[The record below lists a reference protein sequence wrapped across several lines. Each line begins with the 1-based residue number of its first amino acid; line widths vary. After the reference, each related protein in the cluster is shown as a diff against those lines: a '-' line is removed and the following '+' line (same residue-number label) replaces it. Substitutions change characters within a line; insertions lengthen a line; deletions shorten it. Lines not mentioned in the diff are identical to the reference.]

1 MKLDTL
7 EAFIKVVETGSI
19 HAAARD
25 LGWSQPSLSKAI
37 KQLETELN
45 ASLLQRGTRG
55 VIVTEYGKSLYRRA
69 LVMSDEM
76 RKVHE
81 DMHQLRDKMEGKVR
95 INLAPAAITELGPR
109 AIRAFHDAYPD
120 ISVYVR
126 ETLPPYTIDLLREGS
141 IDLAVTPTYAEIP
154 AHEFSIT
161 RLLGVKM
168 TVLAHRSSP
177 YANAKSLSE
186 LVDAPWIRI
195 GSNRGKSIYL
205 DRVFQDAG
213 LKTPH
218 IGIECQTIAT
228 VLALLAGGHFLT
240 MLPAHVLRA
249 GHGTDDLVAIDV
261 ADDLKTNNI
270 ALVHVSDRPLTRAA
284 KLFAD
289 QLIATAHELAGQPG
303 Y

>member
-1 MKLDTL
+1 MKINTL

-37 KQLETELN
+37 KQLEGEVN

-55 VIVTEYGKSLYRRA
+55 VIVTPYGKALYKRA

-76 RKVHE
+76 RKVQE
-81 DMHQLRDKMEGKVR
+81 DMTQLRDKMEGKVR

-120 ISVYVR
+120 ISIYVR

-154 AHEFSIT
+154 SHEFTIK

-168 TVLAHRSSP
+168 TVLAHKSSP
-177 YANAKSLSE
+177 YAKAKSLE
-186 LVDAPWIRI
+186 ALIDAPWIRI

-205 DRVFQDAG
+205 DRVFQTAG

-228 VLALLAGGHFLT
+228 VLALLSGGHFLT

-249 GHGTDDLVAIDV
+249 GHGMEDLVAVDV
-261 ADDLKTNNI
+261 SDELAINNI
-270 ALVHVSDRPLTRAA
+270 ALVHVKDRPLTRAA

-289 QLIATAHELAGQPG
+289 QLTATAQELAGQPG